1 MTDWEPQRGET
12 SMWQQEVQYGPG
24 PAGDSLAGNAMPAD
38 TMPEWAQ
45 RCEGEPALQE
55 LLDDPIMGLLWQR
68 DRLEPRCAR
77 QRIGALRLLVRRTW
91 QVAAA

>member
-1 MTDWEPQRGET
+1 
-12 SMWQQEVQYGPG
+12 MWQQEVRYGPG
-24 PAGDSLAGNAMPAD
+24 PAGDSLVGDA
-38 TMPEWAQ
+38 MPEWAQ